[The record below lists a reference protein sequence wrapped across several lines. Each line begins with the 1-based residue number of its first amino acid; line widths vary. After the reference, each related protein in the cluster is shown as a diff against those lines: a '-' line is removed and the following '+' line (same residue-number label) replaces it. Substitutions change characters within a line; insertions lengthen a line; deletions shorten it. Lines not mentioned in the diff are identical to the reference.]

1 MFFCA
6 HANFLIRCEFFFAHS
21 KTHCSLHG
29 TIDAAHRDLALH
41 KTSFVGAIKFEMVH
55 KTDDATSSMG
65 PLFFAFK
72 IYDSFEISTDRSIQ
86 C

>member
-1 MFFCA
+1 M
-6 HANFLIRCEFFFAHS
+6 
-21 KTHCSLHG
+21 HG

-65 PLFFAFK
+65 PLFLASK
-72 IYDSFEISTDRSIQ
+72 KAESL
-86 C
+86 

>member
-1 MFFCA
+1 M
-6 HANFLIRCEFFFAHS
+6 
-21 KTHCSLHG
+21 HG

-41 KTSFVGAIKFEMVH
+41 KTSFVGGIKFEMVH

-65 PLFFAFK
+65 PLFFASK
-72 IYDSFEISTDRSIQ
+72 NSDSFEISIDRSIPVLRFSMR